1 MKAVEVMKNLT
12 ILLAIPLACVCSY
25 ALWRLHVE
33 EPVENGL
40 ILEPGDA
47 PELQADGRA
56 PYRYTYFR
64 PRSEHP

>member
-1 MKAVEVMKNLT
+1 MKNLT
-12 ILLAIPLACVCSY
+12 ILLAIPLACLCGY
-25 ALWRLHVE
+25 ALWCSVCDGCSLNNE
-33 EPVENGL
+33 QANSL